1 MKRLTPLSLT
11 LGLLA
16 MLVLAACHGD
26 VQGNGLLGT
35 EQRGV
40 GAFDQLEVGVG
51 IEAAVVAGAA
61 SQVVTVSGDS
71 NLLEFIETVVQAGV
85 LKVRLHHTDRVD
97 PIIPLRLTVQ
107 ATALHRVRAYEA
119 SILEISG
126 AGSGAAGFSFE
137 VEASARS
144 SVHLAGPGGH
154 QLQVNLSGGAGL
166 DASGYPVAEAN
177 LLVSGGSQLSLQAS
191 GDTVGS
197 ASAGSSVVITGGG
210 SCAALVLSGN
220 ATCQAH

>member
-1 MKRLTPLSLT
+1 MKRLLHLALASTLALT
-11 LGLLA
+11 LP
-16 MLVLAACHGD
+16 ACHGD
-26 VQGNGLLGT
+26 VQGNGLPGS
-35 EQRGV
+35 EQRNV

-51 IEAAVVAGAA
+51 IEATVVTGAA
-61 SQVVTVSGDS
+61 SQVVTLSGDS
-71 NLLEFIETVVQAGV
+71 NLLEFIETVVEAGA
-85 LKVRLHHTDRVD
+85 LKVRLHHTDRID
-97 PIIPLRLTVQ
+97 PIVPLRLTVQ

-144 SVHLAGPGGH
+144 NVHLAGPGGH
-154 QLQVNLSGGAGL
+154 QLLVNLSGGAGL

-177 LLVSGGSQLSLQAS
+177 LLVSGGSQLRLQAA
-191 GDTVGS
+191 GDPVGS

-210 SCAALVLSGN
+210 SCAELALSGN